1 MPTLLLL
8 LIAGGI
14 IYFFWNAARSAAE
27 RAVELGR
34 NACRAADVQW
44 LDQAVH
50 ATGLRLSR
58 GEDGRLGFERTFKFE
73 YSYDG
78 IDRHVGRM
86 VLRGDQLISFTAPV
100 PRGSARSGR
109 MRRMPRMSKGFECR
123 PTVGTHR

>member
-34 NACRAADVQW
+34 NACRAADAMAGSGGARHRPAPV
-44 LDQAVH
+44 A
-50 ATGLRLSR
+50 RR
-58 GEDGRLGFERTFKFE
+58 GWPAWFERTFKFE

-86 VLRGDQLISFTAPV
+86 VLRGDQLISFTGPGA
-100 PRGSARSGR
+100 ARISQIR
-109 MRRMPRMSKGFECR
+109 PDAEMPRMCG
-123 PTVGTHR
+123 

>member
-1 MPTLLLL
+1 MPTLLFL

-14 IYFFWNAARSAAE
+14 VYFFWNAARSAAE
-27 RAVELGR
+27 RAIELGR

-86 VLRGDQLISFTAPV
+86 VLRGDQLVSFTGPGA
-100 PRGSARSGR
+100 ARISQIR
-109 MRRMPRMSKGFECR
+109 ANNEEAED
-123 PTVGTHR
+123 V

>member
-78 IDRHVGRM
+78 ID
-86 VLRGDQLISFTAPV
+86 
-100 PRGSARSGR
+100 
-109 MRRMPRMSKGFECR
+109 
-123 PTVGTHR
+123 